1 MKSFL
6 LILACC
12 LFLAGC
18 GVKLPP
24 VAPEK
29 DPEPANLNLN
39 CSPTD
44 PNCDKTDPNYRQ
56 PKSGK

>member
-1 MKSFL
+1 MKPFFL
-6 LILACC
+6 VLISCLILAS
-12 LFLAGC
+12 C

-29 DPEPANLNLN
+29 NPEPKNLNLN
-39 CSPTD
+39 CSPND
-44 PNCDKTDPNYRQ
+44 PSCDLTDPNYK